1 MSIYGNKITSV
12 NPKTI
17 PLPQGFNPE
26 RDLIGFSLIQ
36 PTDKL
41 SINSQP
47 NIWINPTYDFDIS
60 GIAIDFDVSIIAL
73 DFDKVN
79 PSL

>member
-1 MSIYGNKITSV
+1 MSIYGNKISSV
-12 NPKTI
+12 NPQTI

-41 SINSQP
+41 SLNSQP
-47 NIWINPTYDFDIS
+47 NILIDPTYDFDIA
-60 GIAIDFDVSIIAL
+60 GVAFDFDSSIIAL
-73 DFDKVN
+73 DFDQEN
-79 PSL
+79 PST